1 MNNLENKMLEQEVVV
16 HFIEGDLVN
25 EYAEKYHI
33 MVDDQMSESLI
44 DLNILINLGFDG
56 NEYEIFVRGIYLSED
71 ILSDADSQQHTVAW
85 GMSDVQDIDADIPLH
100 LQDLARMA
108 IKDVIE
114 DILSKHK
121 NDSV

>member
-1 MNNLENKMLEQEVVV
+1 MNNLENKILEQEVVV
-16 HFIEGDLVN
+16 NFIEGDLVN

-33 MVDDQMSESLI
+33 VVDDQMAESLI

-71 ILSDADSQQHTVAW
+71 ILSDANSQQHTVAW